1 MKKSLILFL
10 ALISL
15 ASCSHKVKISGK
27 IGCAARQ
34 MVYLEYTGIY
44 HSEILDSTKADR
56 NGKFKFRVKPSHYPD
71 LYRIGLNG
79 NFVVFS
85 LDSASTNIDILVP
98 DSSFQY
104 AQISGSD
111 VSADIQ
117 KLRFSHYNLK
127 SYAYDRDIP
136 KVDSALS
143 EHIALAESII
153 LKDTRSMA
161 AYYAINQTFNGNY
174 YFNPY
179 EKRGLQFWTA
189 VATAFDMYYPDH
201 DRSKELKTVVL
212 DAVRQ
217 VRGYQLDP
225 DKIIQSAAQT
235 GFIEIELPDR
245 RNNPTRL
252 SSLVG
257 NIVVIDFSAYAMDE
271 SAAHTMLLNE
281 IYSTYHSKGLEIYQ
295 VSFDPNKLLWL
306 EMTRNC
312 RWTCVNDERSTES
325 PYILTYNISEIPTLF
340 LMDRQGNIVGRYN
353 HQNIERAISELIAD

>member
-1 MKKSLILFL
+1 MKKLLLLIL
-10 ALISL
+10 ALGTL
-15 ASCSHKVKISGK
+15 ASCTNKVKISGK

-44 HSEILDSTKADR
+44 HSEVIDSVKANR

-71 LYRIGLNG
+71 LYRVGLG
-79 NFVVFS
+79 RNFVVFS
-85 LDSASTNIDILVP
+85 LDSASTDIDIVVP
-98 DSSFQY
+98 DSSFQL
-104 AQISGSD
+104 AQISGSEA
-111 VSADIQ
+111 SADIQ
-117 KLRFSHYNLK
+117 RLRLSHYNLK
-127 SYAYDRDIP
+127 SYAYERNIQ
-136 KVDSALS
+136 KVDSALA
-143 EHIALAESII
+143 EHISLAESII

-179 EKRGLQFWTA
+179 DKRGLQFWTA
-189 VATAFDMYYPDH
+189 VATAFDMNFPDY

-212 DAVRQ
+212 DAIRQ

-225 DKIIQSAAQT
+225 EKIIRSAEQT

-252 SSLVG
+252 SSLIG
-257 NIVVIDFSAYAMDE
+257 NIVVIDFSAYTMDE
-271 SAAHTMLLNE
+271 AASHTMFLNE
-281 IYSTYHSKGLEIYQ
+281 IYDAYHSKGLEIYQ
-295 VSFDPNKLLWL
+295 VSFDPNKLMWL

-312 RWTCVNDERSTES
+312 RWVCVNDERSTES

-353 HQNIERAISELIAD
+353 HLNIERAISELID